1 MDRHIIAFGEYDKEL
16 HLALKLCVKL
26 GMTCLDIGA
35 NIGAVSL
42 HMSKLVGTS
51 GRVHA
56 FEPVPPIFERL
67 IGNVKKNKLT
77 DVIQAHQ
84 IALSNYDGTAEI
96 RYADELTENQ
106 GMGSLVRREENI
118 LTMSVNVPT
127 KTLDSFVA
135 EHAVDNIDIIKMDV
149 QGAEVFILEGGRKT
163 LRDFSPD
170 MFVEVSPIDLSYAG
184 KNSKDLIS
192 SLSLLGYHS
201 YEFCKGKIACRIQ
214 QDSINANYEVSNL
227 MCSKRILQKGMT
239 LSL

>member
-1 MDRHIIAFGEYDKEL
+1 MLSSHIHLDRHIIAFREYDKEL
-16 HLALKLCVKL
+16 HLALELCVKP

-35 NIGAVSL
+35 NIGSVSL
-42 HMSKLVGTS
+42 HMSKLVGES

-67 IGNVKKNKLT
+67 IGNVKKNQLS
-77 DVIQAHQ
+77 DVIQAQQ

-96 RYADELTENQ
+96 RYADALTENQ
-106 GMGSLVRREENI
+106 GMGSVVRTEEKG

-135 EHAVDNIDIIKMDV
+135 EHAVDNIDIIKMDC

-163 LRDFSPD
+163 FLDFSPD

-184 KNSKDLIS
+184 MNIIQSK
-192 SLSLLGYHS
+192 YC
-201 YEFCKGKIACRIQ
+201 CKK
-214 QDSINANYEVSNL
+214 
-227 MCSKRILQKGMT
+227 
-239 LSL
+239 